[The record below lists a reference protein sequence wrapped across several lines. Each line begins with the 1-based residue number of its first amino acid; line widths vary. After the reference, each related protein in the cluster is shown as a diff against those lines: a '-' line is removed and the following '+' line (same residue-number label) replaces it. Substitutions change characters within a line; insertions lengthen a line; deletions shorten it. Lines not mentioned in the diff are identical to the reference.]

1 MAVFMLSNASTP
13 LYAHWQCAMGF
24 DVGVLT
30 LIFSAYI
37 LGLLLTLAFAGQLAD
52 HYGRKAV
59 LIPCMLLAGLAALLF
74 IVAQSVMVLLF
85 ARLLT
90 GAAVGL
96 VIAAGMAN
104 VIEQAPESMKNSAS
118 LIASV
123 AMVAGAGIGPLLA
136 GFIAQYYQYEP
147 VRIIFG
153 FEVGCIVLASLV
165 VLRLP
170 SDRMSAASFRF
181 RLPAIPREHW
191 WTVGI
196 GVVFFGPGITATS
209 FVLSLGPRVLDS
221 LTHEHNPLYAGLMA
235 FAMFMSAV
243 IVQYVARYSSNR
255 SLFYS
260 SATFTT
266 VAMIS
271 AVTSLVMSSIG
282 LMLLCAIAA
291 GAGQGLGQLGG
302 LRLIAARLPVNRRAE
317 ANALFN
323 MAGYLPAGS
332 IPVLGGYLVDVKGLA
347 FAILVLAVLI
357 GLLVAVALVAFW
369 CGGQQIVQYQR
380 GRQKRQGPRR
390 C

>member
-13 LYAHWQCAMGF
+13 LYAHWQSAMGF

-104 VIEQAPESMKNSAS
+104 VVEQAPESMKNSAS

-136 GFIAQYYQYEP
+136 GFIAQYYQSEP

-153 FEVGCIVLASLV
+153 FEVGCIALASLV

-196 GVVFFGPGITATS
+196 GVGFFGPGITATS

-243 IVQYVARYSSNR
+243 IVQYVVRSSSNR

-271 AVTSLVMSSIG
+271 AVTSLVMSSTG

-302 LRLIAARLPVNRRAE
+302 LRLIAARLSVNRRAE

-332 IPVLGGYLVDVKGLA
+332 IPVLAGYLVDVKGLA
-347 FAILVLAVLI
+347 FAILILAVLI
-357 GLLVAVALVAFW
+357 GLMVAVALTALW
-369 CGGQQIVQYQR
+369 QRGQQVGQNKR
-380 GRQKRQGPRR
+380 GDREN
-390 C
+390 